1 MVIAK
6 PKPKIPFELLL
17 SDLHQ
22 KLMQNDPE
30 GSQDFQ
36 PLLQDMSGRYGVS
49 PEYLLQRGFRKAY
62 RQIIEGL

>member
-1 MVIAK
+1 MNAK
-6 PKPKIPFELLL
+6 PEVKISFELLL
-17 SDLHQ
+17 GDLQ
-22 KLMQNDPE
+22 RKLMQNDAE

-36 PLLQDMSGRYGVS
+36 PVLHEMSGHYDVS